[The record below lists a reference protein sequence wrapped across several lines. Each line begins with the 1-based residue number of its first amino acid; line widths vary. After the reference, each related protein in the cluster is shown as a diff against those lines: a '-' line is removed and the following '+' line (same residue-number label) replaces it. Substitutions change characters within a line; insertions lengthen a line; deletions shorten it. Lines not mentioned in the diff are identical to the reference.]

1 MRFLITLN
9 MPSASGNLVHQLNA
23 EYPVNSLDEFV
34 EALTTNDFVIIQ
46 EYYRDQTT
54 KEDYSRGHVA
64 INHRYVGKIK
74 VLNANPER
82 LT

>member
-9 MPSASGNLVHQLNA
+9 MPSASGNLVHQVNA
-23 EYPVNSLDEFV
+23 EYPCDSLEDFV

-46 EYYRDQTT
+46 EFYRDQNTR
-54 KEDYSRGHVA
+54 EDINRGLVA

-74 VLNANPER
+74 IINPNYER
-82 LT
+82 